1 MASADDITQLL
12 AQVRIGD
19 RDAVDRLFPLV
30 YDNLR
35 AVATAYMQQERS
47 DHTLQPTAVINEAF
61 LRLIGLKSVSWKDR
75 GHFIAVA
82 ARAMRRILVD
92 HARGRARDKRGGD
105 HERVPFNEHLRWS
118 QDRGVDLLS
127 LDEALGNLATI
138 KPQHARIVELRFF
151 GGLTIEESAKVL
163 GISSSSVEREWRSA
177 KAWLYRELTKG
188 DTQVSTR
195 ALDGD

>member
-30 YDNLR
+30 YDDLR

-127 LDEALGNLATI
+127 LDEALGKLATI

-188 DTQVSTR
+188 DTQVNTG

>member
-35 AVATAYMQQERS
+35 AVATACMQQERS

-61 LRLIGLKSVSWKDR
+61 LRLIGLKFVRWKDR

-105 HERVPFNEHLRWS
+105 HERVSFNEQLRWS
-118 QDRGVDLLS
+118 HDRGVDLIA
-127 LDEALGNLATI
+127 LDEALGMLATI

-163 GISSSSVEREWRSA
+163 DISCSSVEREWRSA

-188 DTQVSTR
+188 DTQINTG